1 MTTLILGG
9 AGRSGARDL
18 AFPGVR
24 EKVAAPGRVPPTV
37 LRCSRFQQNFSE
49 YFHAGP
55 VRSLT
60 DGIEHLLGRP
70 ASPLNAYAR
79 RNAHSG
85 AWS

>member
-18 AFPGVR
+18 AFPGVH
-24 EKVAAPGRVPPTV
+24 EKMAALGRVAATL
-37 LRCSRFQQNFSE
+37 LRCSWFQQNFSE
-49 YFHAGP
+49 RFDAGP

-60 DGIEHLLGRP
+60 DVIEHLLGRP
-70 ASPLNAYAR
+70 ASPLSAYAR
-79 RNAHSG
+79 RNAESG